1 MRTLNLVENSQGS
14 YSFKGSSEHLSA
26 SLGTVRSS
34 EIVSWVR
41 NSAEKWMPLLV
52 CTFRLLRD
60 RTPVTMARTFLSLDF
75 LSKLFKAST
84 RNFESYVISES
95 DCLRSHRLSVVIHLI
110 PIRRIVYDLI
120 PSHSFPIASLSDS
133 PYSILFVRFSLS
145 HSLDSTGS

>member
-1 MRTLNLVENSQGS
+1 
-14 YSFKGSSEHLSA
+14 
-26 SLGTVRSS
+26 
-34 EIVSWVR
+34 
-41 NSAEKWMPLLV
+41 MPLLV

-133 PYSILFVRFSLS
+133 PYSILFIPFSRLHWILSSLPSTELAELTRFTRKKMIDLNLAISINHLEAS
-145 HSLDSTGS
+145 RASRANRSDRSTH